1 MSEVTFTQR
10 YKQGR
15 DQDDCPAHRRRDF
28 ASDRNQSASG
38 SAGIAGSRQ
47 KARKEVTLLS
57 RLFVLVAI
65 ALIPAI
71 AIQAYNEFQL
81 RRARQVEVQ
90 NQALNLAE
98 LAAAEQRQIIQG
110 MHQAL
115 IALSELPAIKAKDTE
130 GCTAYLARI
139 MRRYPGF
146 ISFIVVDTNG
156 DAFCDTNNGY
166 KRSTAAGRP
175 YFADVLKTGKFTVG
189 EFAIGRQTGRRVLH
203 FALPFYG
210 DDARLGGVVIAAL
223 GLDWLA
229 NSIAQ
234 QDVPPGAALAIMDRN
249 GTYLARYPDNARFVG
264 RRISEDNDRKPDH
277 RSTVNITDLD
287 GVERIVGYS
296 ILHDGGLVIAFGLD
310 KARAF
315 TEIQHGTQRGIF
327 LIALSTALVLS
338 LTSLGA
344 RRFIHRPLG
353 QLVDAA
359 NQWRL
364 GELARR
370 VDVEGTSE
378 IVRVADAFNTM
389 ADALERREHELSEAK
404 ERAEE
409 AAARITMIFESTT
422 DSVLIVDGD
431 WRVSYLNGP
440 ASESVAHGRDIIGMP
455 LSEAFPVVAD
465 LEALKKMQEA
475 TSERRPFYIEM
486 YCRRMKAWYTI
497 NAFPSSHGLAIFLR
511 DITDHKQT
519 VEAHRLVEE
528 QLHQSQKMEA
538 VGQLTG
544 GVAHD
549 FNNLLTVI
557 SANLELIEDAADVG
571 KIRQYA
577 AAARRSVHR
586 GTKLTTQLLAFSR
599 GQALKPE
606 LVNANRLLSE
616 FQGIIRQAVGNG
628 CEVELLLD
636 EELWTCRVDPSLLE
650 TALLNLALNARDA
663 MPNGGVLQIET
674 RNIVQ
679 DKSSMSGCPPGSYV
693 RLSVADTGC
702 GMTPDVR
709 DRVFE
714 PFFTT
719 KDVGKGT
726 GLGLSM
732 VYGFVRQSG
741 GHIAINSAPGVGTTI
756 DLYLPKAVQAGEAL
770 PACTQPQAIPTGT
783 ERILLV
789 EDNEDLLEA
798 TAAMLTT
805 CGYRVS
811 CARNGMDA
819 LRILQSGQG
828 FELLL
833 SDIVMPNGMSGVEL
847 AREARKLRKDIR
859 ILLASGYA
867 ADVLERHNAVGEFPI
882 VEKPFRLADLARRLR
897 SMLREA

>member
-1 MSEVTFTQR
+1 M
-10 YKQGR
+10 
-15 DQDDCPAHRRRDF
+15 
-28 ASDRNQSASG
+28 
-38 SAGIAGSRQ
+38 
-47 KARKEVTLLS
+47 TLLS
-57 RLFVLVAI
+57 RLFLLVAI

-71 AIQAYNEFQL
+71 AIQAYNEFQF
-81 RRARQVEVQ
+81 RCARQVEVQ

-98 LAAAEQRQIIQG
+98 LAAAEQRQIVQG

-115 IALSELPAIKAKDTE
+115 IALSELPAIKAKNPE
-130 GCTAYLARI
+130 GCNAYLARI
-139 MRRYPGF
+139 KRRYPGF

-156 DAFCDTNNGY
+156 DAFCDTNNDQ

-189 EFAIGRQTGRRVLH
+189 EFAIGRQTGRKVLH
-203 FALPFYG
+203 FALSFYG

-223 GLDWLA
+223 SLDWLA
-229 NSIAQ
+229 GSIAQ

-249 GTYLARYPDNARFVG
+249 GTYLARYPDNDRFVS
-264 RRISEDNDRKPDH
+264 RRIPGDNDRKPDH
-277 RSTVNITDLD
+277 RSTADIVDLD

-296 ILHDGGLVIAFGLD
+296 VLQDGGLVIAFGLD

-315 TEIQHGTQRGIF
+315 TEIQHGTQRGVF
-327 LIALSTALVLS
+327 LIVLSTALVLS

-344 RRFIHRPLG
+344 RRFIHRPLE

-364 GELARR
+364 GDLARR
-370 VDVEGTSE
+370 VDIQGTSE
-378 IVRVADAFNTM
+378 IIQVAEAFNTM
-389 ADALERREHELSEAK
+389 ADALQRREHELSEAK

-409 AAARITMIFESTT
+409 AAARFTMIFENTT
-422 DSVLIVDGD
+422 DSVLIVDRD

-440 ASESVAHGRDIIGMP
+440 ASASVAHGRDIVGMA
-455 LSEAFPVVAD
+455 LSEAFPVAAE
-465 LEALKKMQEA
+465 LEALKKIREA
-475 TSERRPFYIEM
+475 TSERRPTYLEM
-486 YCRRMKAWYTI
+486 FCPRMEAWYAI

-511 DITDHKQT
+511 DITDHKQAL
-519 VEAHRLVEE
+519 EERRLMEE

-557 SANLELIEDAADVG
+557 SANLELIEDAPDIG

-599 GQALKPE
+599 GHALKPE

-616 FQGIIRQAVGNG
+616 FQGLIRQAVGNG
-628 CEVELLLD
+628 CEVELRLD
-636 EELWTCRVDPSLLE
+636 EALWMCRVDPSLLE

-663 MPNGGVLQIET
+663 MPDGGVLRIET
-674 RNIVQ
+674 RNMVQ

-702 GMTPDVR
+702 GMSPEVR

-741 GHIAINSAPGVGTTI
+741 GHIAINSAPGAGTTI
-756 DLYLPKAVQAGEAL
+756 DLYLPSAAQAREAD
-770 PACTQPQAIPTGT
+770 PERTQPQAIPTGT

-798 TAAMLTT
+798 TSAMLTT
-805 CGYRVS
+805 CGYQVS

-819 LRILQSGQG
+819 LRILQSGQD

-847 AREARKLRKDIR
+847 AREARKLGKDIR

-882 VEKPFRLADLARRLR
+882 VEKPFRLADLARRLHA
-897 SMLREA
+897 MLNEA